1 MFAIQ
6 QYCSFISDFWS
17 IRFKSFTEPHPK
29 MLREFSAHK
38 IDCFSFVELTTAEGF
53 LGLKSLLI
61 MKGQKCYRGARKMNL
76 FTSLVEL

>member
-29 MLREFSAHK
+29 MLKDLVSAHK
-38 IDCFSFVELTTAEGF
+38 NDCFSFVELTTEGLSESYQIYLGSIF
-53 LGLKSLLI
+53 LTL
-61 MKGQKCYRGARKMNL
+61 M
-76 FTSLVEL
+76 T